1 MKKIIYQ
8 DPAPAP
14 EMSSLIKIIGDIIKV
29 VINKNK

>member
-8 DPAPAP
+8 DPAP